1 MTQADNVTSSLLPTY
16 ARYPMT
22 LVKGSG
28 SRLWDDRGN
37 SYLDF
42 MSGIAVANL
51 GHVPERV
58 KARVQEQLE
67 TLWHV
72 SNLFRIPQQEQAAE
86 WLTNHTCADAV
97 FFCNSGAEANEAA
110 IKLARRY
117 HAKVANSGRY
127 EMITFQ
133 QSFHG
138 RTLATLTATG
148 QDKVKEGFHP
158 LPEGFRYVPFNDIDR
173 LRAAVNDK
181 TAAIMLEIVQAEGGV
196 HTIKAAFAQEVAKLC
211 AEHGLLLIIDEV
223 QTGMGRTGALFAH
236 EHYGLEPDIFT
247 VAKGLGSGF
256 PVGAMLAKEHLREAF
271 GPGSHGST
279 FGGNPLA
286 MSAVIG
292 TMETMIEEKV
302 AQRAAERGAYL
313 LNSLKVKLSDVPVV
327 KDVRGL
333 GLIIGIECSE
343 PASDIV
349 EAARAA
355 GLLVIT
361 AGPNVVRL
369 LPNLLVTAEEIDEA
383 VSILHQVLEA
393 RSRAKALV

>member
-58 KARVQEQLE
+58 KARVQEQME

-117 HAKVANSGRY
+117 HAKVANSGRC
-127 EMITFQ
+127 EIITFE

-148 QDKVKEGFHP
+148 QDKVKDGFHP
-158 LPEGFRYVPFNDIDR
+158 LPEGFRYVPFNDIDS

-302 AQRAAERGAYL
+302 AQLAAERGAYL

-343 PASDIV
+343 PAADIV